1 MTSSDLQAVEIK
13 AFVPAQD
20 FALSLHFYQALGFTV
35 AWSSDEL
42 AYLHHGDTS
51 FLLQNFF
58 VKEHA
63 HNFQM
68 HLLVKS
74 ADDWHKHIESLGIV
88 QDYGVAI
95 SDLQDR
101 PWGMR
106 DFTLSDPSG
115 VLWRIGHALSAP

>member
-1 MTSSDLQAVEIK
+1 MTSVDLQTVEIK
-13 AFVPAQD
+13 AFVPAHD
-20 FALSLHFYQALGFTV
+20 FALSLRFYQVLGFTV

-42 AYLHHGDTS
+42 ADIRHGDTG

-58 VKEHA
+58 VKKHA

-74 ADDWHKHIESLGIV
+74 ADDWYKWLSSLGIAEEF
-88 QDYGVAI
+88 DVAI

-115 VLWRIGHALSAP
+115 VLWRIGHPLGAP

>member
-20 FALSLHFYQALGFTV
+20 FALSVRFYQSLGFTI
-35 AWSSDEL
+35 AWSSDQL
-42 AYLHHGDTS
+42 AYIRHGNAG

-68 HLLVKS
+68 HLLVKN
-74 ADDWHKHIESLGIV
+74 ADDWYNRFRLLRIAEEF
-88 QDYGVAI
+88 GVTL
-95 SDLQDR
+95 SEPQNR
-101 PWGMR
+101 PWGIR
-106 DFTLSDPSG
+106 DFTLFDPSG
-115 VLWRIGHALSAP
+115 VLWRIGHDLDA

>member
-1 MTSSDLQAVEIK
+1 MTSGDLQAVEIK

-20 FALSLHFYQALGFTV
+20 FALSLRFYQTLGFTIE
-35 AWSSDEL
+35 WSSDEL
-42 AYLHHGDTS
+42 AYIRHGDTS

-68 HLLVKS
+68 HILVKS
-74 ADDWHKHIESLGIV
+74 ADEWHRRFESLGIAEEF
-88 QDYGVAI
+88 GIAI

-106 DFTLSDPSG
+106 DFTLVDPSG
-115 VLWRIGHALSAP
+115 VLWRIGHSLGAP

>member
-1 MTSSDLQAVEIK
+1 MTSRELKAVEIK

-20 FALSLHFYQALGFTV
+20 FALSMRFYQSIGFSV
-35 AWSSDEL
+35 AWSSDAL
-42 AYLHHGDTS
+42 AEFRHGDTS

-58 VKEHA
+58 IKEHA

-68 HLLVKS
+68 HFLVKS
-74 ADDWHKHIESLGIV
+74 ADDWHSRFKSLRIAEEF
-88 QDYGVAI
+88 GVAI
-95 SDLQDR
+95 DEPQDR

-115 VLWRIGHALSAP
+115 VLWRIGHRLGAP

>member
-1 MTSSDLQAVEIK
+1 MSSRDLQSVEIK
-13 AFVPAQD
+13 AFLPAQD
-20 FALSLHFYQALGFTV
+20 FALSMHFYQAVGFSV

-42 AYLHHGDTS
+42 AEFRHGDTS

-58 VKEHA
+58 IKEHA

-68 HLLVKS
+68 HFLVKS
-74 ADDWHKHIESLGIV
+74 ADDWYNRFRSLRIAEEF
-88 QDYGVAI
+88 GVAI
-95 SDLQDR
+95 DEPLAR

-115 VLWRIGHALSAP
+115 VLWRIGHSLGAP